1 MNKVNACRPGYDASC
16 ALCCGSHNYN
26 ASFEEIEKLFRKR
39 REILK
44 LYSSKYIATRLRA
57 SRSNLTG
64 SYYPLRAI
72 DKDIVI
78 TLPKLYQDGIQCP
91 FVILLD
97 DETIGCALY
106 PETAQEDIRFDC
118 FQNYTCKYFSC
129 QSKEI
134 LTNDEIIFA
143 ARLFGDWYY
152 YTLLIHSIN
161 VLRQFREH
169 QPDPE
174 QVIPEDIENL
184 KQQLKKQLFTE
195 TNLHGIHSYFS

>member
-1 MNKVNACRPGYDASC
+1 MNKLNLCRPGYGASC

-26 ASFEEIEKLFRKR
+26 ASFEEIHALFKKR
-39 REILK
+39 REMLK
-44 LYSSKYIATRLRA
+44 LYTRTYIVNCLRT

-64 SYYPLRAI
+64 SYYPLSTI
-72 DKDIVI
+72 DEGIII

-97 DETIGCALY
+97 DETIGCTLY
-106 PETAQEDIRFDC
+106 PETAHEDMRFDC

-129 QSKEI
+129 YSKEI
-134 LTNDEIIFA
+134 LADDEIIYA
-143 ARLFGDWYY
+143 ARLFRDWYY

-174 QVIPEDIENL
+174 QVNPEDIQNL
-184 KQQLKKQLFTE
+184 KQLLKDQLFTE
-195 TNLHGIHSYFS
+195 TNLHTIHSYFS